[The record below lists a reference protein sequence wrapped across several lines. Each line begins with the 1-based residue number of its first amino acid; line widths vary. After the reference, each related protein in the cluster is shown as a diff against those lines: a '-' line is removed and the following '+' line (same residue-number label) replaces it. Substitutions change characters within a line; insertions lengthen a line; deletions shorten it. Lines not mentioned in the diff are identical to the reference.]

1 MRRVFLVAFAAVLPG
16 ALTAQVNVT
25 SAKAGL
31 VHYFDGE
38 VELDGKPVEVK
49 AAQFA
54 TVRKLSTLETKDGR
68 AEILLAPGSFARL
81 GENSGLKMVEPSLE
95 STIIELTSGTMVVE
109 VGEVEKGTSLT
120 VRAAGSTVTIAK
132 TGIYAFRTSEPAELR
147 VHDGE
152 ATVSNNGQSTVVKEG
167 RLVGLAT
174 NGQFVAAKFDK
185 DSGDGLYRWSKRRA
199 SYIAMA
205 NVSAANAIHTRGL
218 GGAGWTSSAWAFNP
232 YWGMW
237 TFVPRRGMFMS
248 PWGFRY
254 FAPQQAFNY
263 VVAAAYQPAYTSP
276 AADMGGWRGTGA
288 MTPTYN
294 SNLGYATMGS
304 RSSGGGGYSGGGY
317 SGGGYS
323 GGGMSGAGAS
333 AGAGGGDGGGARG
346 GGGAAGGGAAGGSG
360 SRGN

>member
-1 MRRVFLVAFAAVLPG
+1 MRRFSLIALTAMIPV

-38 VELDGKPVEVK
+38 VEMDGKPVEVK
-49 AAQFA
+49 PSQFA
-54 TVRKLSTLETKDGR
+54 TVRKLSTLETKEGR

-81 GENSGLKMVEPSLE
+81 GENSSFKMVEPSIDA
-95 STIIELTSGTMVVE
+95 TVIELLSGTMVIE
-109 VGEVEKGTSLT
+109 VGEVEKDTSLT
-120 VRAAGSTVTIAK
+120 VQAAGSLVTIKK
-132 TGIYAFRTSEPAELR
+132 TGIYAFRAAEPAELK

-152 ATVSNNGQSTVVKEG
+152 ATVSSNGQSTLVKEG

-174 NGQFVAAKFDK
+174 NGQFVMAKFDK
-185 DSGDGLYRWSKRRA
+185 DSGDGLYRWAKRRA

-205 NVSAANAIHTRGL
+205 NVSAANSVYTRGL
-218 GGAGWTSSAWAFNP
+218 GGGNAWTSNAWAFNP

-237 TFVPRRGMFMS
+237 TFIPRRGMFMS
-248 PWGFRY
+248 PWGYRF

-263 VVAAAYQPAYTSP
+263 VVAATYQPVYSSP
-276 AADMGGWRGTGA
+276 SADMGGWRGTGA
-288 MTPTYN
+288 MSPTYN
-294 SNLGYATMGS
+294 SNLGYSTMS
-304 RSSGGGGYSGGGY
+304 TRSSGGGGYSGGGISGGGGY
-317 SGGGYS
+317 SGASGGGYS
-323 GGGMSGAGAS
+323 G
-333 AGAGGGDGGGARG
+333 GGGDGGGARG